1 MVRLRDHGA
10 GDHDG
15 SGLSLMQQMQLAHRN
30 RKKTKASAATSIVVC
45 HVRSLLKS
53 NRGKLRDV
61 FLQLDKDGGGSIDK
75 DEFCRGLMSLG
86 IELQDKEVDGVFN
99 QIDVNGD
106 GDVSLR
112 EFMSVV
118 AKPLKPIKIIF
129 HDFFDGIRSIGVYIS
144 REHAI
149 AVYEYCQTKTG
160 GPIDPVKLEK
170 LINDPVQLQQLHP
183 NKHGEAQTIGGSG
196 IPTAVHSTSYRFSN
210 TTLSS
215 MQAQRAEAKKEHE
228 RELLHR
234 TVKRVEMK
242 FVTAAFHKW
251 AFVTVSDIFSAR
263 RNEKS
268 KSVLKNGEKKEVI
281 VKEKKKGDQRSI
293 EEIDEDADKP
303 GSNMAAVA
311 NRKKPKNLEK

>member
-1 MVRLRDHGA
+1 MVRQGSWRRRSRWLRLVTDA
-10 GDHDG
+10 ANATCT
-15 SGLSLMQQMQLAHRN
+15 SQS
-30 RKKTKASAATSIVVC
+30 KKKKASAATSIVVC

-86 IELQDKEVDGVFN
+86 IELQDKEVDEVFN

-118 AKPLKPIKIIF
+118 AKPVKPIKIIF

-183 NKHGEAQTIGGSG
+183 NNTVRRRQWGIWYSNSSALNLIQVFKHYPIEYAG
-196 IPTAVHSTSYRFSN
+196 
-210 TTLSS
+210 TT
-215 MQAQRAEAKKEHE
+215 
-228 RELLHR
+228 
-234 TVKRVEMK
+234 
-242 FVTAAFHKW
+242 
-251 AFVTVSDIFSAR
+251 
-263 RNEKS
+263 
-268 KSVLKNGEKKEVI
+268 G
-281 VKEKKKGDQRSI
+281 
-293 EEIDEDADKP
+293 
-303 GSNMAAVA
+303 
-311 NRKKPKNLEK
+311 